1 MTKQY
6 PLSTGHFVELE
17 KDKHSVATNR
27 YIGTEHLTQDGDVGI
42 VNFSGVIHDPTTRMT
57 TDVFEVVA
65 KNIVINT
72 TLVDVLRPKD
82 ESKRYFGIS
91 ASMSTMKGA
100 SLRPR
105 VLRERKWERG
115 AIKIERSRKE
125 GHGKIM

>member
-6 PLSTGHFVELE
+6 PLSTGHFAELK
-17 KDKHSVATNR
+17 KDKYPVATNR
-27 YIGTEHLTQDGDVGI
+27 YIGIEHLTQDGDVGI
-42 VNFSGVIHDPTTRMT
+42 VNFSGVIHDPTTRMI

-72 TLVDVLRPKD
+72 NLVDVLRHQD
-82 ESKRYFGIS
+82 ELKWYFGIS
-91 ASMSTMKGA
+91 ASMFTMKGA
-100 SLRPR
+100 SPRPK

-115 AIKIERSRKE
+115 AIKTERFRKE